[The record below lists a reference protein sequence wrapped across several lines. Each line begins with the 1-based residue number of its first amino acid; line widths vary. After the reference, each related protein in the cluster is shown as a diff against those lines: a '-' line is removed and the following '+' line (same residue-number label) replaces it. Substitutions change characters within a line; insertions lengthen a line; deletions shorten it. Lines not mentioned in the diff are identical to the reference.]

1 LAQGAAVV
9 AQRKPQGLIERSVT
23 MRSTHVGLMLMALAL
38 QPVQANQVS
47 PITKVLQLMS
57 DMQTKIIAEGEA
69 AHGVYAEFAEMCE
82 ERSKNLQFEIK
93 TGKAEVADLKAA
105 IDEETAKAESLD
117 TKVEELTASIAAD
130 EADLEAATKIR
141 AKESADFVAEEKELA
156 EVIDSLQRAIG
167 ILEKEM
173 AKHGASMMQIKNAG
187 NLAKTLQVLVE
198 ASTLTSADAKGIAA
212 LVQTQENS
220 DDVETGAPDPAVYK
234 GQSGGIID
242 TLGDLLEKAESQ
254 LADIRNKETAALHEF
269 QSLKQSLEDKI
280 KYENKELDEAKTG
293 IAASNEKKAIAEG
306 DLETTT
312 KNLDEDVLALSELH
326 HQCLSKA
333 QDYEV
338 ETKSR
343 GEELT
348 AIAAAKKAIS
358 ETTAGAADLSYGFS
372 QVSFLQRSQSGGM
385 QVVRFFRE
393 LAQKKHFPALAQLS
407 MRMDAAIRASEGDP
421 FVKVK
426 DLIQDMIETLEKEA
440 EEDATEK
447 AYCDKEL
454 AETNAKKDA
463 KTTEIKKLSTKID
476 QMTSRAAQLKGEV
489 AELEKALSALSKA
502 QAEMDKI
509 RLEEKEDYIKAKS
522 EMDAGIKGVQLALK
536 VLRDYYAKGDKAHAS
551 DEGGGAGIIG
561 LLEVVESD
569 FSKGLIEMTSTEEA
583 AQAAYDQETKD
594 NEIERTIKEQDVK
607 YKSEEATG
615 LEKTTAEATSDKSGV
630 QEELDAVL
638 EYLKGMEDRCIA
650 KPETYQER
658 VKRRDAELAGL
669 REGLRILE
677 EQTSFLQLK
686 TRTLRGTK

>member
-1 LAQGAAVV
+1 MRAKCA
-9 AQRKPQGLIERSVT
+9 GLV
-23 MRSTHVGLMLMALAL
+23 ALAL
-38 QPVQANQVS
+38 QLAQANQVS

-57 DMQTKIIAEGEA
+57 DMQTKIIGEGEA
-69 AHGVYAEFAEMCE
+69 AHATYAEFAEMCE

-105 IDEETAKAESLD
+105 IDEETAMAAALD

-141 AKESADFVAEEKELA
+141 AKESADFLAEEKELS

-187 NLAKTLQVLVE
+187 SLARTLQVLVE

-212 LVQTQENS
+212 LVQTQQSS
-220 DDVETGAPDPAVYK
+220 DDGETGAPDPAVYK

-254 LADIRNKETAALHEF
+254 LAELRNKETAALHEY
-269 QSLKQSLEDKI
+269 QALKQSLEDKI
-280 KYENKELDEAKTG
+280 KYETKELDEAKTG
-293 IAASNEKKAIAEG
+293 IAASNEKKATAEG
-306 DLETTT
+306 DLEATT

-326 HQCLSKA
+326 HECLSKA
-333 QDYEV
+333 QDYEA

-348 AIAAAKKAIS
+348 AIATAKKTIE
-358 ETTAGAADLSYGFS
+358 ETTAGAGDLSYGFS
-372 QVSFLQRSQSGGM
+372 QVSFLQRSQSGGL

-421 FVKVK
+421 FAKVK
-426 DLIQDMIETLEKEA
+426 GLIQDMIETLEKEA

-463 KTTEIKKLSTKID
+463 KTTEIKKLATKID
-476 QMTSRAAQLKGEV
+476 QMTSRSAQLKGEV
-489 AELEKALSALSKA
+489 AELEKGLSALAKA

-509 RLEEKEDYIKAKS
+509 RLEEKEEYTKAKA

-536 VLRDYYAKGDKAHAS
+536 VLRDYYAKSDKAHAS
-551 DEGGGAGIIG
+551 DEGGGGGIIG

-569 FSKGLIEMTSTEEA
+569 FSKGLIEMTSTEES
-583 AQAAYDQETKD
+583 AQATYDQETKD
-594 NEIERTIKEQDVK
+594 NEIEKTTKEQDIK
-607 YKSEEATG
+607 YKTEEATG
-615 LEKTTAEATSDKSGV
+615 LDKATAEATSDKSGV

-638 EYLKGMEDRCIA
+638 EYLKGIEDRCIA
-650 KPETYQER
+650 KPETYEER
-658 VKRRDAELAGL
+658 VRRRDAELAGL
-669 REGLRILE
+669 REGLSILE
-677 EQTSFLQLK
+677 NETSFLQQK
-686 TRTLRGTK
+686 TKRTLRGAK